1 MDFQR
6 GRGTTVHWD
15 TSFEFER
22 IFKIKIAVDGRE
34 KEISF
39 DCRVEFYNVSECQ
52 LIHAVNRVQE
62 ELLVRILVCPWQW
75 KALRHPD
82 SSRGLFITPFVR
94 AVERW
99 QNKLRDTLAKLC
111 QLALLFVPLFMALR
125 VCVFVCVSV
134 HKYVTLFTQA
144 SRMNY
149 LRLYKVTHPN
159 KTSASQTRALL
170 CVSYASQLSC
180 NCLSFVSLLLA
191 NITGCRHL
199 WC

>member
-1 MDFQR
+1 MDFR
-6 GRGTTVHWD
+6 RRRGTTVHWD
-15 TSFEFER
+15 RSFEFER

-34 KEISF
+34 KEISV

-52 LIHAVNRVQE
+52 LIHTVNRVQE

-111 QLALLFVPLFMALR
+111 QLALLFVPLFMALHVY
-125 VCVFVCVSV
+125 VCVCVYACVWVCTSMWHYLHRHREWITCVYTKSRTRIRRQLHRRV
-134 HKYVTLFTQA
+134 PFCA
-144 SRMNY
+144 SLM
-149 LRLYKVTHPN
+149 RLT
-159 KTSASQTRALL
+159 
-170 CVSYASQLSC
+170 C
-180 NCLSFVSLLLA
+180 LA
-191 NITGCRHL
+191 NVCHL
-199 WC
+199 SAYY